1 MRNKTVFKS
10 FLLKAGLVLA
20 LTIIPLGTLRS
31 QSTSEEYETIT
42 SDSCTE
48 CHETSK
54 HNTDFK
60 AALTASVHD
69 GLECLDCHIDKG
81 TLPHKEKTGFFV
93 GCQGCRT
100 CHEQESEEY
109 QGHGYVATGSC
120 EDMPRCS
127 DCHGDHDIL
136 PSSNEKSKTFHTN
149 LPFTCGKC
157 HENLNLINKYGI
169 AKDHPLDIYENS
181 IHGIANKEG
190 TSKAATCINC
200 HSLEGTAHKIYSS
213 ENPKS
218 SINHFNIEK
227 TCGQCHTKEEKDY
240 LAGIHGQLLE
250 KGDPETPTC
259 SDCHGEHGII
269 SPADPRSP
277 VSKARVA
284 QATCERCH
292 ESIALTEKYGLASI
306 RSNKFIDTY
315 HGLKS
320 SSGDTFVANCAS
332 CHSYHKI
339 LPSSDP
345 ESSIYPDN
353 LQKTC
358 GQCHPG
364 ITAEIAATPI
374 HEVMEP
380 AKPSKIA
387 QFIKIAYIIIIIA
400 VIGFMLLHWIIDFI
414 RQVILITKKSQVK
427 RMERNEVWQHTLL
440 MLSFTVLVITGF
452 GLRFGDF
459 WLTRILFGWDHGFA
473 TRGLIHRGAAAV
485 LIITTLWHIL
495 YLMTRK
501 GNQFFKD
508 MLPTPTDI
516 KHLIQRFAF
525 NLGIKKEMPRFERFS
540 YVEKV
545 EYWAL
550 IWGTVI
556 MVLTGILLWFDNFFI
571 QFLPKEVLD
580 IALVIHFFEAIL
592 ASLAILIW
600 HMYSTVFN
608 PHVYPMNPSWLTG
621 KMPKDMF
628 RHEHAGMEIK
638 EEKSSTKDKLWDK
651 TR

>member
-1 MRNKTVFKS
+1 MKNRTACKS
-10 FLLKAGLVLA
+10 FLLKGGLVLA
-20 LTIIPLGTLRS
+20 LAIIPLGTLRS

-42 SDSCTE
+42 SDSCLE

-54 HNTDFK
+54 HNTDFNK
-60 AALTASVHD
+60 DLKGSIHE

-81 TLPHKEKTGFFV
+81 TLPHKEKTGFYV
-93 GCQGCRT
+93 GSQGCRS
-100 CHEQESEEY
+100 CHEQESTEY
-109 QGHGYVATGSC
+109 QSHGTADIRAG
-120 EDMPRCS
+120 EDIPHCS
-127 DCHGDHDIL
+127 DCHGSHGIL
-136 PSSNEKSKTFHTN
+136 PSSNEKSKTFHAN
-149 LPFTCGKC
+149 LPSTCGKC
-157 HENLNLINKYGI
+157 HEDLNLVKKYGI
-169 AKDHPLDIYENS
+169 PVEHPLKIYES
-181 IHGIANKEG
+181 SVHGIANKEG

-200 HSLEGTAHKIYSS
+200 HSLEGTAHKIFSAK
-213 ENPKS
+213 NPES

-240 LAGIHGQLLE
+240 LAGIHGQLLK
-250 KGDPETPTC
+250 KGDLETPTC
-259 SDCHGEHGII
+259 NDCHGEHGII

-292 ESIALTEKYGLASI
+292 ESIALTEKYGLPSI
-306 RSNKFIDTY
+306 TSKKFIDTY

-339 LPSSDP
+339 LPSSNP

-374 HEVMEP
+374 HEVLKTV
-380 AKPSKIA
+380 KPSKIA
-387 QFIKIAYIIIIIA
+387 QSIKIAYIIIIIA
-400 VIGFMLLHWIIDFI
+400 VIGFMLLHWMIDFI
-414 RQVILITKKSQVK
+414 RQVILITKRSQVK
-427 RMERNEVWQHTLL
+427 RMETNELWQHTLL

-452 GLRFGDF
+452 AMRFGDF
-459 WLTRILFGWDHGFA
+459 WLSRVLFGWDHGFA

-485 LIITTLWHIL
+485 LILTSLWHIY
-495 YLMTRK
+495 YLITKK
-501 GNQFFKD
+501 GRQFFKD

-516 KHLIQRFAF
+516 VHLIRRMAF
-525 NLGIKKEMPRFERFS
+525 NLGIGKELPRFQRFS
-540 YVEKV
+540 YIEKV

-556 MVLTGILLWFDNFFI
+556 MALTGILLWFDNFFI

-580 IALVIHFFEAIL
+580 IALIIHFFEAIL
-592 ASLAILIW
+592 ATLAILIW

-621 KMPKDMF
+621 KMPKEMF
-628 RHEHAGMEIK
+628 RHEHAGMEITEEDSPLKK
-638 EEKSSTKDKLWDK
+638 EL
-651 TR
+651 